1 MDKTEEFI
9 ELFIDVWKNGIS
21 GINISEIIIAL
32 LIFFLFLF
40 LRGLFAKFIIKRLE
54 KYVSKT
60 SNKFDNTLVESL
72 KGPTKFFPIVIGFFV
87 ATSYVSLGDS
97 TENFID
103 NANRTLITILIFW
116 SLHQIIGPISVLI
129 KTVEDLLSKDLL
141 NWIIKAFKILILI
154 LGAAAVLEL
163 WGIKIGPIIAGL
175 GLFGVAVAL
184 GAQDLFKNL
193 ISGILVLV
201 EKRFKVGDWILVE
214 NIIEGVVEKI
224 GFRSTVVRKF
234 DKSVAVI
241 PNFQFAENAVVN
253 ISETKD
259 YKISENTTH
268 AVRIDKFSDSSIDMY
283 VRCFTNTDRWSEW
296 LKVKERLAIAIK
308 EIVERNKASF
318 AFPSQSIYVEKK

>member
-97 TENFID
+97 TESFID

-141 NWIIKAFKILILI
+141 NWIIKAFKILI
-154 LGAAAVLEL
+154 
-163 WGIKIGPIIAGL
+163 
-175 GLFGVAVAL
+175 
-184 GAQDLFKNL
+184 
-193 ISGILVLV
+193 
-201 EKRFKVGDWILVE
+201 
-214 NIIEGVVEKI
+214 
-224 GFRSTVVRKF
+224 
-234 DKSVAVI
+234 
-241 PNFQFAENAVVN
+241 
-253 ISETKD
+253 
-259 YKISENTTH
+259 
-268 AVRIDKFSDSSIDMY
+268 
-283 VRCFTNTDRWSEW
+283 
-296 LKVKERLAIAIK
+296 
-308 EIVERNKASF
+308 
-318 AFPSQSIYVEKK
+318 

>member
-97 TENFID
+97 TESFID

-141 NWIIKAFKILILI
+141 NWIIKPFKI
-154 LGAAAVLEL
+154 
-163 WGIKIGPIIAGL
+163 II
-175 GLFGVAVAL
+175 
-184 GAQDLFKNL
+184 
-193 ISGILVLV
+193 
-201 EKRFKVGDWILVE
+201 
-214 NIIEGVVEKI
+214 
-224 GFRSTVVRKF
+224 
-234 DKSVAVI
+234 
-241 PNFQFAENAVVN
+241 
-253 ISETKD
+253 
-259 YKISENTTH
+259 
-268 AVRIDKFSDSSIDMY
+268 
-283 VRCFTNTDRWSEW
+283 
-296 LKVKERLAIAIK
+296 
-308 EIVERNKASF
+308 
-318 AFPSQSIYVEKK
+318 

>member
-97 TENFID
+97 TESFID

-129 KTVEDLLSKDLL
+129 KTVEDLS
-141 NWIIKAFKILILI
+141 LIH
-154 LGAAAVLEL
+154 
-163 WGIKIGPIIAGL
+163 
-175 GLFGVAVAL
+175 
-184 GAQDLFKNL
+184 
-193 ISGILVLV
+193 
-201 EKRFKVGDWILVE
+201 
-214 NIIEGVVEKI
+214 
-224 GFRSTVVRKF
+224 
-234 DKSVAVI
+234 
-241 PNFQFAENAVVN
+241 
-253 ISETKD
+253 ISEPTRP
-259 YKISENTTH
+259 Y
-268 AVRIDKFSDSSIDMY
+268 
-283 VRCFTNTDRWSEW
+283 
-296 LKVKERLAIAIK
+296 
-308 EIVERNKASF
+308 
-318 AFPSQSIYVEKK
+318 

>member
-97 TENFID
+97 TESFID

-141 NWIIKAFKILILI
+141 NWII
-154 LGAAAVLEL
+154 
-163 WGIKIGPIIAGL
+163 
-175 GLFGVAVAL
+175 
-184 GAQDLFKNL
+184 
-193 ISGILVLV
+193 
-201 EKRFKVGDWILVE
+201 
-214 NIIEGVVEKI
+214 
-224 GFRSTVVRKF
+224 
-234 DKSVAVI
+234 
-241 PNFQFAENAVVN
+241 
-253 ISETKD
+253 
-259 YKISENTTH
+259 
-268 AVRIDKFSDSSIDMY
+268 
-283 VRCFTNTDRWSEW
+283 
-296 LKVKERLAIAIK
+296 
-308 EIVERNKASF
+308 
-318 AFPSQSIYVEKK
+318 

>member
-97 TENFID
+97 TESFID

-141 NWIIKAFKILILI
+141 NA
-154 LGAAAVLEL
+154 
-163 WGIKIGPIIAGL
+163 
-175 GLFGVAVAL
+175 
-184 GAQDLFKNL
+184 
-193 ISGILVLV
+193 
-201 EKRFKVGDWILVE
+201 
-214 NIIEGVVEKI
+214 
-224 GFRSTVVRKF
+224 
-234 DKSVAVI
+234 
-241 PNFQFAENAVVN
+241 
-253 ISETKD
+253 
-259 YKISENTTH
+259 
-268 AVRIDKFSDSSIDMY
+268 
-283 VRCFTNTDRWSEW
+283 
-296 LKVKERLAIAIK
+296 
-308 EIVERNKASF
+308 
-318 AFPSQSIYVEKK
+318 

>member
-32 LIFFLFLF
+32 IIFFLFLF

-72 KGPTKFFPIVIGFFV
+72 KGPTKFFPIVVGFFV

-141 NWIIKAFKILILI
+141 NWIIKAYKILILI
-154 LGAAAVLEL
+154 LGAAA
-163 WGIKIGPIIAGL
+163 GL
-175 GLFGVAVAL
+175 
-184 GAQDLFKNL
+184 
-193 ISGILVLV
+193 
-201 EKRFKVGDWILVE
+201 
-214 NIIEGVVEKI
+214 
-224 GFRSTVVRKF
+224 
-234 DKSVAVI
+234 
-241 PNFQFAENAVVN
+241 
-253 ISETKD
+253 
-259 YKISENTTH
+259 
-268 AVRIDKFSDSSIDMY
+268 
-283 VRCFTNTDRWSEW
+283 
-296 LKVKERLAIAIK
+296 
-308 EIVERNKASF
+308 
-318 AFPSQSIYVEKK
+318 

>member
-32 LIFFLFLF
+32 IIFFLFLF

-72 KGPTKFFPIVIGFFV
+72 KGPTKFFPIVVGFFV

-129 KTVEDLLSKDLL
+129 KTVEDLS
-141 NWIIKAFKILILI
+141 LIHI
-154 LGAAAVLEL
+154 
-163 WGIKIGPIIAGL
+163 
-175 GLFGVAVAL
+175 
-184 GAQDLFKNL
+184 
-193 ISGILVLV
+193 
-201 EKRFKVGDWILVE
+201 
-214 NIIEGVVEKI
+214 
-224 GFRSTVVRKF
+224 
-234 DKSVAVI
+234 
-241 PNFQFAENAVVN
+241 
-253 ISETKD
+253 
-259 YKISENTTH
+259 
-268 AVRIDKFSDSSIDMY
+268 
-283 VRCFTNTDRWSEW
+283 
-296 LKVKERLAIAIK
+296 
-308 EIVERNKASF
+308 
-318 AFPSQSIYVEKK
+318 